1 MFQKQIK
8 IEGEENIKTY
18 EYKGEDQSISYK
30 LFIEELTDKFLEY
43 IPIWLSPNILS
54 IFGLL
59 INSITFLLIFVL
71 LD

>member
-1 MFQKQIK
+1 MFQKQKK
-8 IEGEENIKTY
+8 IEGEANIKSY
-18 EYKGEDQSISYK
+18 EYKGEDQSISYN
-30 LFIEELTDKFLEY
+30 LFINELIDKLLEY
-43 IPIWLSPNILS
+43 ILIWLSPNILS